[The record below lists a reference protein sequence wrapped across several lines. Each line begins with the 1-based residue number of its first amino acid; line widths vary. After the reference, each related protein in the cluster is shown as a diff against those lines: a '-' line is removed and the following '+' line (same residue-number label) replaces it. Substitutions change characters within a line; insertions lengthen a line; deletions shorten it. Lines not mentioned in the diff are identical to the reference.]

1 MKSAGQIIRKEI
13 QRVFSDRKLI
23 FSLFILPAILVIGI
37 YYIMGQMQTVMMED
51 INAHQSVIY
60 IQNAPEGFSDFVD
73 QSGLSG
79 DITYLGKEEKVQSI
93 KDGIL
98 RGDIDLLVVFEDN
111 FLEKISQTEEIVV
124 PEVKTYYNNSED
136 YSNTARGNFV
146 GGVLNLYKEQL
157 LTQRFGDLKMVS
169 VFDIDRDYASSIL
182 VDNKKASGKAFG
194 MILPYFLTMML
205 FAGAMGLGVD
215 AITGEKE
222 RGTMA
227 SMLLTP
233 VRREE
238 IVIGKIVSISILSC
252 LSALVYVLSMV
263 VALPLMLKTMVGDVE
278 GLSISFSVSQVLMLL
293 GIVLTLVYF
302 YVALITLASVLAK
315 NTKEASTYVSPMY
328 IVVIVAGMI
337 TMFTGNTTPDTA
349 MYVIPVYGSALSI
362 QGILTGE
369 LTLIQFA
376 FTILGSVLVSGVLT
390 GCITKAFNS
399 ERVMFNA

>member
-51 INAHQSVIY
+51 INAHQSIIY

-98 RGDIDLLVVFEDN
+98 RGDIDLLVVFEDD

-233 VRREE
+233 VKREE

-278 GLSISFSVSQVLMLL
+278 GLTISFSVSQVLMLL

-302 YVALITLASVLAK
+302 YVALIALASVLAK

-337 TMFTGNTTPDTA
+337 TMFTGNTTPDTV
-349 MYVIPVYGSALSI
+349 MYAIPVYGSALSI